1 MVFGKVKGT
10 LIRDAMAKKMTIED
24 LARLVEERAQGI
36 EEKMATKEN
45 IQEVLQS
52 VHHVEELLKGKV
64 DTLDHIHLEQRVEK
78 LEERTEEL
86 AGQRK

>member
-1 MVFGKVKGT
+1 
-10 LIRDAMAKKMTIED
+10 MAKKMTIED

-36 EEKMATKEN
+36 EEKIATN
-45 IQEVLQS
+45 TREVLES